1 MSDEQDYSN
10 NKSSNKKHLRKQIEA
25 QKRAKKDKNDEDI
38 EENEDEEEE
47 DDDENNENNENN
59 ENKDNDKNKDDDND
73 DEESDDEDDKKS
85 NSKNVKELSKLN
97 ISNESSSVF
106 GNTSSVFGNTS
117 SVFGN
122 TSSVFGNTNLN
133 SNSNSLFAN
142 TNLNSPFS
150 GVETIQDNFGFNT
163 QVTEFDQELENEIHI
178 YKLLNRKKSNHFN
191 TVIKGLKYLGD
202 KELKELLSKM
212 KKKFGIGGHIGMMED
227 IDEKEEILFL
237 QGNYSEKVMAFL
249 IKELK
254 RAECYFVL
262 HD

>member
-97 ISNESSSVF
+97 ISNES
-106 GNTSSVFGNTS
+106 S

>member
-25 QKRAKKDKNDEDI
+25 QKRAKKDKNEDI
-38 EENEDEEEE
+38 EEEEEE
-47 DDDENNENNENN
+47 EEEKNSQDNNNEKNDENK
-59 ENKDNDKNKDDDND
+59 KDKDL
-73 DEESDDEDDKKS
+73 DEDSDEDSDEDLDKKKL

-97 ISNESSSVF
+97 ISNESSSSSLF
-106 GNTSSVFGNTS
+106 SNTNSVFGNLNS
-117 SVFGN
+117 
-122 TSSVFGNTNLN
+122 N

-150 GVETIQDNFGFNT
+150 GVETIQDNFGFTT

-212 KKKFGIGGHIGMMED
+212 KKKFGVGGHIGMMED
-227 IDEKEEILFL
+227 IDENDDILFL
-237 QGNYSEKVMAFL
+237 QGNYSEKAMAFL

-254 RAECYFVL
+254 RAECYFIL

>member
-1 MSDEQDYSN
+1 MSDEQDYST

-25 QKRAKKDKNDEDI
+25 QKRAKKDKNEEI
-38 EENEDEEEE
+38 EEEEE
-47 DDDENNENNENN
+47 DDNNEKTDENN
-59 ENKDNDKNKDDDND
+59 KDKDKDKDE
-73 DEESDDEDDKKS
+73 DEESESEDEDEDEDDKKS

-97 ISNESSSVF
+97 ISNESSSLF

-117 SVFGN
+117 L
-122 TSSVFGNTNLN
+122 NLN

-150 GVETIQDNFGFNT
+150 GVETIQDNFGFTN